1 MLLSG
6 LLLSLHAVADNKQ
19 TLTIDGSTVDKVV
32 TQITFD
38 GDNAVLTYSDNS
50 TQSADM
56 ELVALAFEYDGTSG
70 ISAVETEETTVTGKV
85 YNLNGQMVGTTTAGL
100 SKGVYIVDGKK
111 MIVK

>member
-6 LLLSLHAVADNKQ
+6 LLLSLHAMADNKQ
-19 TLTIDGSTVDKVV
+19 TLTIDGNVVNKVV

-56 ELVALAFEYDGTSG
+56 ELVALAFEYGEGTG
-70 ISAVETEETTVTGKV
+70 IAAVETAEKTVDGKV
-85 YNLNGQMVGTTTAGL
+85 YNLNGQMVGTSTAGL

-111 MIVK
+111 MIIK

>member
-19 TLTIDGSTVDKVV
+19 TLTINGSTVDKVV
-32 TQITFD
+32 TQITFE

-56 ELVALAFEYDGTSG
+56 ELVSLAFEYDGSSG
-70 ISAVETEETTVTGKV
+70 ISAVEAKEQAVTGKV

-111 MIVK
+111 MIIK

>member
-6 LLLSLHAVADNKQ
+6 LLLSLHAVADNRQ
-19 TLTIDGSTVDKVV
+19 TLTINGRTVDKVV
-32 TQITFD
+32 TQITFE

-50 TQSADM
+50 TQMEDM
-56 ELVALAFEYDGTSG
+56 ELVSLAFEYDATG
-70 ISAVETEETTVTGKV
+70 ISAVEAKEQAVTGKV